1 LWAEKSADVKKSFW
15 QAIVDYD
22 YAIPYGH
29 SVADLTPVL
38 IELLGST
45 DIEVRDPFAYMIL
58 AHWIVRD
65 KCYTPD
71 ALRGMAA
78 QLVQNLSVGLGEKD
92 TNTIFRRSFS
102 MLILSLI
109 LYRDNQEP
117 FLSENEV
124 DNLLHWT
131 LEYFAAEQDL
141 RGYVPKKGWA
151 HSVAHTADAFKSF
164 ARNRHLDAAD
174 LESILTAI
182 ADKMMLPVSTVYI
195 HGEDERLAA
204 AILEILKRGLLD
216 WSAWDAW
223 LERFFAWKNGWEEGD
238 FIPTIHAPWYNSKCL
253 LRSFFFRQE
262 LSPNLPPPAPELRH
276 RLLEVIKL
284 YGH

>member
-1 LWAEKSADVKKSFW
+1 LWAEKSAKVKKSFW

-22 YAIPYGH
+22 YAVPVGH
-29 SVADLTPVL
+29 SVADLTPEL
-38 IELLGST
+38 IEMLGST

-71 ALRGMAA
+71 VLRGMAA
-78 QLVQNLSVGLGEKD
+78 QLVQNLAAGLGEKD
-92 TNTIFRRSFS
+92 TNTVFRRSFS
-102 MLILSLI
+102 SLILSLI
-109 LYRDNQEP
+109 LYHDNQEA

-131 LEYFAAEQDL
+131 LEYFKAEQDL

-151 HSVAHTADAFKSF
+151 HSVAHTADTFKSF

-182 ADKMMLPVSTVYI
+182 ADKMLLPVGTAYI
-195 HGEDERLAA
+195 HGEDERMASVV
-204 AILEILKRGLLD
+204 LEILKRSLLD
-216 WSAWDAW
+216 WNAWDAW
-223 LERFFAWKNGWEEGD
+223 LERFVARKNSWEEGD
-238 FIPTIHAPWYNSKCL
+238 FNPTIHAPWYNSKNL
-253 LRSFFFRQE
+253 LRSLYFRLE
-262 LSPNLPPPAPELRH
+262 LSPNLPPPAPELKQK
-276 RLLEVIKL
+276 LLEVIKL
-284 YGH
+284 YGQ